1 MVFSGYLIAA
11 INKVAGERLSKFW
24 HFVSGN
30 LPVLGLTRA
39 QIEAGYTVIPANV
52 YTEQL
57 IVHNF
62 KLRVNTA
69 SVGTSN
75 ILLQTTEST
84 PVVIATFANAQ
95 LTSGAILRPGDTGVT
110 LGAGFCTKLNPG
122 VGLQLKASAA
132 GSGSYTIDLI
142 PLEFSAR

>member
-11 INKVAGERLSKFW
+11 LNKVAGERLSKFW
-24 HFVSGN
+24 HFVNGS
-30 LPVLGLTRA
+30 LPVTGITLA
-39 QIEAGYTVIPANV
+39 QANAGYTVIPANV

-57 IVHNF
+57 IVHSF
-62 KLRVNTA
+62 RLRVNSA
-69 SVGTSN
+69 SVGTAN
-75 ILLQTTEST
+75 VLLQTTEST

-110 LGAGFCTKLNPG
+110 LGAGFCAKLNPG
-122 VGLQLKASAA
+122 VGIQIKTSTTATGAFTL
-132 GSGSYTIDLI
+132 DLI